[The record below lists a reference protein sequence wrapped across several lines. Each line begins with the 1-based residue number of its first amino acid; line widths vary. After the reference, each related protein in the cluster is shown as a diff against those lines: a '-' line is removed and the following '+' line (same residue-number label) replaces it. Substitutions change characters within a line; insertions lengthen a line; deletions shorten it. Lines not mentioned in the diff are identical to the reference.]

1 MSFPAEFLKQSNMGN
16 AKKAIS
22 FLALKIWALV
32 LGKIK

>member
-1 MSFPAEFLKQSNMGN
+1 MSFPAEFLKQSNMG
-16 AKKAIS
+16 KKGIS